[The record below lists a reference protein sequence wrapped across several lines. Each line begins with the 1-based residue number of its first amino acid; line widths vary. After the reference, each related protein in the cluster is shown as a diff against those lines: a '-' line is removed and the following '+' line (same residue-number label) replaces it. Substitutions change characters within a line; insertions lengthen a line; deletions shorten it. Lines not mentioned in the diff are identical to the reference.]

1 MRRNRA
7 ARQFLVASAAALAA
21 WAQLPPIITLDQAQQ
36 IAFRNH
42 PRIASA
48 TATAQASHSVVS
60 EVRAAYFP
68 TLSAN
73 LTGVGAEHGS
83 AVSAGALTTSSLF
96 SRGSTGFQANQ
107 LVTDFGRT
115 SNLAASAKLRSASQD
130 QDITYTRA
138 QVAVEVRDA
147 YFAELAAESV
157 LQVAQ
162 ATLDLRRLTLRQVS
176 ALAQS
181 SLRSTV
187 DVSFAQVNVSQAE
200 LDLFRAQSAAKAGH
214 ARLSGAMGFQ
224 GDETFRIADEPL
236 PAFLNPNVDD
246 LIAQAL
252 RERPDLGALRLNEEA
267 LNRYAEAEKRLR
279 NPTVSAG
286 VTAGVAPVRDDRLQE
301 TYSAAGINV
310 NIPVLNGGLFRARH
324 EEALQHA
331 TAASKDLDALS
342 VRIAR
347 DVRIAWLAANDAF
360 QRIAVTV
367 RMVAEADESLRLAQA
382 RYDNALGSI
391 VELNQAQLNQT
402 AAQITAASA
411 KYEYLSRRAELDYEI
426 GALR

>member
-1 MRRNRA
+1 MTGNRA
-7 ARQFLVASAAALAA
+7 VRQFLVANAAALIA
-21 WAQLPPIITLDQAQQ
+21 WAQLPSVITLDQAQE
-36 IAFRNH
+36 IALRNH

-48 TATAQASHSVVS
+48 AAAAEASHSVVK
-60 EVRAAYFP
+60 EVRSAYFP
-68 TLSAN
+68 ALSGN
-73 LTGVGAEHGS
+73 VTGVGAEHGS

-96 SRGSTGFQANQ
+96 SRGSTGFLASQ

-115 SNLAASAKLRSASQD
+115 SSLAASARLRSASQD
-130 QDITYTRA
+130 QDVTYTRA

-162 ATLDLRRLTLRQVS
+162 ATLDLRRLTLRQVN

-200 LDLFRAQSAAKAGH
+200 LDLFRAQSAAKASH
-214 ARLSGAMGFQ
+214 ARLSGAMGIQ
-224 GDETFRIADEPL
+224 GDESFRTSDVAL
-236 PAFLNPNVDD
+236 PATLNPNVDG

-252 RERPDLGALRLNEEA
+252 RERPDLAALRLNQEA
-267 LNRYAEAEKRLR
+267 LNRYADAEKRLR
-279 NPTVSAG
+279 NPIVTAG

-301 TYSAAGINV
+301 TYSAAGVNI

-324 EEALQHA
+324 EEALQRA
-331 TAASKDLDALS
+331 TVAAKDVEVLS
-342 VRIAR
+342 VQIAR

-360 QRIAVTV
+360 QRIAVTA

-411 KYEYLSRRAELDYEI
+411 KYEYLSRRADLDYEI